1 MASAMRKMAEY
12 LGLVDGDGYNES
24 YEVAGGYTVE
34 EYAEYEEQYATG
46 TANGNSGYGNTYN
59 SATPTYAAQNQMPQ
73 NTSALRPASPYDAA
87 PTPARTP
94 NALGD
99 VYRITTLHPH
109 TYNDARR
116 IGEEFRNGTP
126 VIMNLG
132 DMDDADARRIV
143 DFSAGLAF
151 GLHGSIEKVAKG
163 VFLLSPANVDIGA
176 AARAQL
182 REDPF
187 FNQS

>member
-1 MASAMRKMAEY
+1 MANAMRKMAEY
-12 LGLVDGDGYNES
+12 LGLVDGSDYNDEFGAYADADLQGYDDQTQLRPVNTS
-24 YEVAGGYTVE
+24 YDHVSEHSQT
-34 EYAEYEEQYATG
+34 
-46 TANGNSGYGNTYN
+46 S
-59 SATPTYAAQNQMPQ
+59 YAAPVR
-73 NTSALRPASPYDAA
+73 TAA
-87 PTPARTP
+87 PLAV
-94 NALGD
+94 
-99 VYRITTLHPH
+99 VYRITTLHPI

-116 IGEEFRNGTP
+116 IGEEFRSGTP
-126 VIMNLG
+126 VIMNLS
-132 DMDDADARRIV
+132 DMDEADARRIV

-151 GLHGSIEKVAKG
+151 GLHGSIEKVTKG

>member
-1 MASAMRKMAEY
+1 MAGAMRKVAEY
-12 LGLVDGDGYNES
+12 LGLVDGGE
-24 YEVAGGYTVE
+24 YTDE
-34 EYAEYEEQYATG
+34 FGEDAPFQGYEEQVAMRPS
-46 TANGNSGYGNTYN
+46 ASSAGYERAV
-59 SATPTYAAQNQMPQ
+59 SQNEH
-73 NTSALRPASPYDAA
+73 SYIA
-87 PTPARTP
+87 PARAP
-94 NALGD
+94 LSD

-116 IGEEFRNGTP
+116 IGEEFRVGTP
-126 VIMNLG
+126 VIMNLS

-151 GLHGSIEKVAKG
+151 GLHGSIEKVTKG

>member
-1 MASAMRKMAEY
+1 MARAMRKVAEY
-12 LGLVDGDGYNES
+12 LGLVDGGEYTDEFGE
-24 YEVAGGYTVE
+24 EVAFQD
-34 EYAEYEEQYATG
+34 YEESVAVRPSAS
-46 TANGNSGYGNTYN
+46 TAGYERAVSQNENSYI
-59 SATPTYAAQNQMPQ
+59 A
-73 NTSALRPASPYDAA
+73 
-87 PTPARTP
+87 PARTTAP
-94 NALGD
+94 LSD

-116 IGEEFRNGTP
+116 IGEEFRVGTP
-126 VIMNLG
+126 VIMNLS
-132 DMDDADARRIV
+132 DMDDADARRI
-143 DFSAGLAF
+143 AF
-151 GLHGSIEKVAKG
+151 GLHGSIEKVTKG

>member
-1 MASAMRKMAEY
+1 MRKMAEY
-12 LGLVDGDGYNES
+12 LGLVDGDEYTDS
-24 YEVAGGYTVE
+24 YDVVE
-34 EYAEYEEQYATG
+34 EYTEYEEYSQAPLRPVSQAPAYEQQSYVAPV
-46 TANGNSGYGNTYN
+46 
-59 SATPTYAAQNQMPQ
+59 ATPAPQ
-73 NTSALRPASPYDAA
+73 ARPVS
-87 PTPARTP
+87 
-94 NALGD
+94 ALGD

>member
-1 MASAMRKMAEY
+1 MASTVRKIGEY
-12 LGLVDGDGYNES
+12 LGLYPENNYAQESAGYDAPES
-24 YEVAGGYTVE
+24 TDYY
-34 EYAEYEEQYATG
+34 EQYAPRPVSVLPET
-46 TANGNSGYGNTYN
+46 
-59 SATPTYAAQNQMPQ
+59 
-73 NTSALRPASPYDAA
+73 PASTSRLEQAVTSQPMATA
-87 PTPARTP
+87 GA
-94 NALGD
+94 
-99 VYRITTLHPH
+99 VQRITTIHPRS
-109 TYNDARR
+109 YNDARK
-116 IGEEFRNGTP
+116 IGEDFRAGTP
-126 VIMNLG
+126 VIMNLS

-151 GLHGSIEKVAKG
+151 GLHGTIEKVTKS